1 MDRKYMMKAER
12 SQRLFAFA
20 DYYGTSA
27 LEEKLRVCWNADEP
41 EIHPGQEIVLCGYIG
56 MAGTLYLA
64 EHRREELRRVL
75 PEHFIRTADLMKP
88 MAVSYPDTELMKAH
102 GVTAVYP
109 VLEGGILSALC
120 HLAVD
125 SDTGFRIE
133 YEAVPV
139 KQLTIECCEVFDLN
153 PWQLMSGGCT
163 MMVAEHGYEV
173 VQALADQGM
182 TGHVIGY
189 ITKDQDKVI
198 CHGEIRSHLNRPEAD
213 ELLKVL

>member
-1 MDRKYMMKAER
+1 MMKAER
-12 SQRLFAFA
+12 SQKLSAFA

-27 LEEKLRVCWNADEP
+27 FEEKLRVCWKADEMT
-41 EIHPGQEIVLCGYIG
+41 IHPGQELVLCGYIG
-56 MAGTLYLA
+56 MAGTLYLT
-64 EHRREELRRVL
+64 EHRRDELKKVL
-75 PEHFIRTADLMKP
+75 PEHFIRTGELLKQI
-88 MAVSYPDTELMKAH
+88 AVSYPDTELMKAH

-109 VLEGGILSALC
+109 VLEGGILSAFC
-120 HLAVD
+120 QLAVD
-125 SDTGFRIE
+125 SDTGFRID

-163 MMVAEHGYEV
+163 LMVAEHGYEV
-173 VQALADQGM
+173 VQALAEQGM
-182 TGHVIGY
+182 TGYVIGY

-213 ELLKVL
+213 ELLKVLK